1 MQIQGGGRR
10 EASGG
15 ALLFRIACEL
25 ICSRVLV
32 RLSLEAFLW
41 AYLCLCTCAYVHM
54 YKCVCARAHVQSS
67 TRHADGM

>member
-32 RLSLEAFLW
+32 SLSLQEFLW

-67 TRHADGM
+67 TRQADGM